1 MTHTYLLEIGI
12 EEMPANVILSVEKQL
27 KEKVT
32 QFLNDKHLAFEDLS
46 IFSTPRRF
54 AIKIHSLATKQAD
67 ENLVVRGPARR
78 IAQDEEGNWTKAA
91 IGFSKGQGGSVKDLI
106 FKDENGEEYVYMEK
120 FIPGKEAAEL
130 LRELNTVVTAIE
142 FPKNMKWGNYS
153 YQYVRPIHWIVSLLD
168 DQVIPFN
175 VFDVST
181 SNTSEG
187 HRFLGEQIELNHPDE
202 YEEKLKNEAVI
213 PNRLER
219 KKMIKNQIEAICAEN
234 DWLVPTA
241 YEELLDEVTNLVE
254 YPTAFYG
261 KFDEVYLSVPDIVL
275 KTAMIDHQRYFPVQ
289 KNAAPYDLL
298 PYFISVRNG
307 NAEHI
312 ENVIKGN
319 EKVISPRFADAK
331 FFYEEDQKVPL
342 TDFIEQLK
350 RVEYHAQ
357 LGSIYDKQVRAKSM
371 VPVMAQYFNLDATE
385 QENLE
390 RVTDIYKFDLMT
402 QVVVEFTTLQ
412 GTIGQ
417 LYAAERD
424 EPEAVAT
431 AIGEQYMPLSGTDAL
446 PGSKLGKFIA
456 LIDKL
461 DSLIQFFS
469 IGLRPTGSND
479 PYALRRQAMGVVRM
493 LLELQEKPLEINELI
508 ADLANASGVE
518 LNEALIDFL
527 EDRLEQIMQTEYK
540 IPHDI
545 RQATL
550 GAKHKNFKL
559 MLSNSLVLNETT
571 KDDHYKDI
579 VEQITRV
586 MNITKDQTNY
596 NEVNAELFETPS
608 EIKLAEATENLD
620 KTFATTYEA
629 ADRFEALAAI
639 SPIISGFFENNMI
652 MVDDEAVKE
661 NRLNLLTKIAD
672 NAQAFADFSRLV
684 I

>member
-32 QFLNDKHLAFEDLS
+32 QFLNDKHLAFADLS

-54 AIKIHSLATKQAD
+54 AIQIHSLATKQAD

-91 IGFSKGQGGSVKDLI
+91 IGFSKGQGGSVEDLI

-261 KFDEVYLSVPDIVL
+261 EFDEVYLSVPDIVL

-402 QVVVEFTTLQ
+402 QVVVEFPTLQ

-424 EPEAVAT
+424 EAEAVAT

-518 LNEALIDFL
+518 LNEELIDFL

-545 RQATL
+545 RQAIL